1 MSASQVLLYLC
12 LSFILGIFINSLIF
26 ISLIVIL
33 GFLIAGLIIIT
44 IFYRDK
50 RIIIAGFCLL
60 FLVAGVWRHQMAEAQ
75 VANSQLRTLNNKGE
89 ITLIGI
95 VIKEPE
101 IKEKSIKLTVNVQQ
115 LTVNKENI
123 IKVDEK
129 ALITISRYPEYRY
142 GDKLKIIGK
151 LETPEIFE
159 GFNYKDYLKKD
170 GIYSVMYF
178 PEIDLLEEG
187 KGNFLMGSLISFKDK
202 FQRAVQTFISP
213 PQEGILEALIFG
225 EEENI
230 PKEWKDKL
238 NVTGTRH
245 ITAVSGMNTT
255 IVGFLILS
263 FALGIGLWRQQAF
276 YFSLFILFLY
286 ILMVGA
292 PASAVRAGIMAA
304 ILMIAQYFGRLSSA
318 TRAVVFSATLMLIFN
333 PLLLRLDVGF
343 QLSFLAILGLV
354 YLQPSFFEFFKKVPN
369 PKFFPIR
376 TTLSA
381 TLAAQTFTLP
391 ILIYNFGRISL
402 LSPISNILIVP
413 FLAPFT
419 ILLFIFGLG
428 TIILRPLGFLLF
440 FPSWL
445 SLVYITLI
453 VDSSSK
459 ISFASLSVENI
470 HWIWLFISYIILGYI
485 VWRINERQ
493 KLKFLNY

>member
-1 MSASQVLLYLC
+1 M
-12 LSFILGIFINSLIF
+12 N
-26 ISLIVIL
+26 
-33 GFLIAGLIIIT
+33 IT
-44 IFYRDK
+44 I
-50 RIIIAGFCLL
+50 I
-60 FLVAGVWRHQMAEAQ
+60 
-75 VANSQLRTLNNKGE
+75 
-89 ITLIGI
+89 
-95 VIKEPE
+95 
-101 IKEKSIKLTVNVQQ
+101 
-115 LTVNKENI
+115 
-123 IKVDEK
+123 
-129 ALITISRYPEYRY
+129 
-142 GDKLKIIGK
+142 
-151 LETPEIFE
+151 
-159 GFNYKDYLKKD
+159 
-170 GIYSVMYF
+170 
-178 PEIDLLEEG
+178 
-187 KGNFLMGSLISFKDK
+187 
-202 FQRAVQTFISP
+202 
-213 PQEGILEALIFG
+213 
-225 EEENI
+225 
-230 PKEWKDKL
+230 
-238 NVTGTRH
+238 
-245 ITAVSGMNTT
+245 
-255 IVGFLILS
+255 GFLILS

-413 FLAPFT
+413 LLAPFT

-428 TIILRPLGFLLF
+428 AIMLRPLGFLLL

-445 SLVYITLI
+445 SLVYITFI
-453 VDSSSK
+453 VDFSSR
-459 ISFASLSVENI
+459 ISFASLSIENI
-470 HWIWLFISYIILGYI
+470 HWIWLFISYVILGYI